1 MPLAHGFFPLTYSM
15 GCYILYSDQEME
27 KMKELLDA
35 LEIEFWNDYPHEID
49 WFELK
54 EINPELWC
62 RLQNIGQ
69 ALVLNNRLLAAY
81 LK

>member
-1 MPLAHGFFPLTYSM
+1 
-15 GCYILYSDQEME
+15 
-27 KMKELLDA
+27 MKELLDA